1 MPSFHHF
8 PPTLAPAWPGLAA
21 SRPPDHPRSMW
32 GVLQRLGELHP
43 CSPNS
48 LPKSVVPNRGT
59 HRAVHCPGLC
69 TFDAFLAGEKWTRSR
84 SERRSKSKTGGCLRP
99 MGSKRAHF
107 DHKVAKSAKYSSRT
121 PLISVISASYAC
133 ASALRTTHLA
143 EICHLSPLHGSW
155 RFKPPGG

>member
-8 PPTLAPAWPGLAA
+8 PPACAPALAFTA
-21 SRPPDHPRSMW
+21 SSAPRVLFWSSCN
-32 GVLQRLGELHP
+32 VLQRLWGIGTCGSNGLVEF
-43 CSPNS
+43 
-48 LPKSVVPNRGT
+48 VPPSRGT
-59 HRAVHCPGLC
+59 HRAVACPGFC
-69 TFDAFLAGEKWTRSR
+69 RFDAFLAGEKWTRSR
-84 SERRSKSKTGGCLRP
+84 SARRSKSKTGGCLRP
-99 MGSKRAHF
+99 IGSKRAHF
-107 DHKVAKSAKYSSRT
+107 DHKVAKSAKYSSHT